1 MKLKERLVA
10 AIAGFSLAILL
21 IASLETFEVLTTH
34 PRGGAEGEGPSAPP
48 HGVIKSNKAQRNLQ
62 KTDSSGLSDQQVD
75 EQGQK
80 VQWKSGP
87 TTETKASKVLQ
98 GDILDMAPS

>member
-34 PRGGAEGEGPSAPP
+34 PRGRGGAEGEGPPSAALP

-62 KTDSSGLSDQQVD
+62 KTDSSGRSDQQVD

-80 VQWKSGP
+80 VHWKSSRP
-87 TTETKASKVLQ
+87 TETKVSKVLT
-98 GDILDMAPS
+98 A